1 MEEQVK
7 TLEKKLE
14 ERNQNMQIL
23 MQMVRDIKE
32 SQSQDSPR
40 KLTNGAN
47 STRPQ
52 VMIPKLHCPSFDGN
66 NPRLWLKKCSRYF
79 NLCNMANESKV
90 ELASLYMVDR
100 AEKWVTNYLAVRRD
114 MMVEWDDFIVD

>member
-14 ERNQNMQIL
+14 EQNQNMQIL

-32 SQSQDSPR
+32 SQSQDFPR

-47 STRPQ
+47 STRP
-52 VMIPKLHCPSFDGN
+52 
-66 NPRLWLKKCSRYF
+66 
-79 NLCNMANESKV
+79 
-90 ELASLYMVDR
+90 
-100 AEKWVTNYLAVRRD
+100 
-114 MMVEWDDFIVD
+114 